1 MGADCPV
8 CIPLCNSVCQAS
20 RCSSIMMFSMSSLA
34 RATCPGALA
43 ISNTS
48 HKNCDRMESSWDLC
62 PMIRRMEEEK
72 KRKQRCRRRLLK
84 SAPSQCERVWARA
97 CAFARLLLHSSP
109 LWEGWS
115 LGISLHQLLGD
126 HVLMWVFWSFVPRR
140 EAPFLRNPVFFG
152 VVSCVPSHLV
162 QKTHRNTTIAWHRG
176 TRTWC
181 TFEARLWFQLR
192 ESPDDEAKENLLPE
206 DSIKLTNLCQMSSGK
221 SHGKSQPQPWLP
233 GTPATIDPNT
243 WTQASVPKRWA
254 GERVQTCDFDQQ
266 VSRVDGT
273 VSKNMFCC
281 WRWIPIFFELAS
293 RFLEKTTLR
302 LFDWCDR

>member
-1 MGADCPV
+1 MYFKQCHEPPWSEKTTWRSLIFGWNTSFAPFTIQFPGRYSCSLLKSIADWPNGSRLPCV
-8 CIPLCNSVCQAS
+8 HSLCNSVCQAS

-181 TFEARLWFQLR
+181 TFEARLWK
-192 ESPDDEAKENLLPE
+192 A
-206 DSIKLTNLCQMSSGK
+206 SGK
-221 SHGKSQPQPWLP
+221 P
-233 GTPATIDPNT
+233 
-243 WTQASVPKRWA
+243 RWW
-254 GERVQTCDFDQQ
+254 G
-266 VSRVDGT
+266 
-273 VSKNMFCC
+273 
-281 WRWIPIFFELAS
+281 
-293 RFLEKTTLR
+293 
-302 LFDWCDR
+302 